1 MPFLCCA
8 AAEVKNAPEGS
19 KEIPKP
25 ENGRPWKHDT
35 SGIRFPQ
42 KLGSL
47 TMEGGQRYDDPALGV
62 ALRYLNGDGRVR
74 AAIYVY
80 PCKPPHG
87 SEEEKLKVTSDEAG
101 AALGQ
106 IKEMEA
112 RGTYSKMEIGE
123 GISRKIPTAPN
134 ENESTVFVEVPLS
147 YVLHEEKDEAKVST
161 PVRAR
166 VGATVVGDYLVK
178 VRYTYPADLKEEG
191 EAESV
196 KWVKKVRMAISEP
209 YLRAVAEEAL
219 KKYRQDP
226 LSEEGAAAAGGVV
239 LYADQS
245 PFVSLT
251 IPAEILQWSEACN
264 QVAPDDRLPLLQA
277 YIVGGAEASL
287 KDLSGDEVVEAAMAS
302 TADFYKRLKQKH
314 AALKVEDLE
323 KLVEAVDAKKGADFF
338 RKLDSISKLKPVN

>member
-8 AAEVKNAPEGS
+8 AAEVKNSPEGS

-25 ENGRPWKHDT
+25 ANGRPWKHDE
-35 SGIRFPQ
+35 SGIQFPQ

-47 TMEGGQRYDDPALGV
+47 TMEGGHRYEDPALGV
-62 ALRYLNGDGRVR
+62 TVRYLNEDGRVR

-80 PCKPPHG
+80 PCKQPHG

-101 AALGQ
+101 AALGE
-106 IKEMEA
+106 IKGMETQ
-112 RGTYSKMEIGE
+112 GTYSKVEIGE
-123 GISRKIPTAPN
+123 GASWKVPTAPN
-134 ENESTVFVEVPLS
+134 ENEKTVFVEVPLS
-147 YVLHEEKDEAKVST
+147 YELHETKGETKIST
-161 PVRAR
+161 PVRSR
-166 VGATVVGDYLVK
+166 MGVTVVGNYIVK

-196 KWVKKVRMAISEP
+196 KWVKKVRMALSEP
-209 YLRAVAEEAL
+209 YLRTVAEEAL

-264 QVAPDDRLPLLQA
+264 QVAPDDRMPLLQA
-277 YIVGGAEASL
+277 YIAGGTEASL
-287 KDLSGDEVVEAAMAS
+287 KDQYGDEVVEAAMAS
-302 TADFYKRLKQKH
+302 TADFYKRLKKKH

-323 KLVEAVDAKKGADFF
+323 KLVEAVEAKKGVDFF
-338 RKLDSISKLKPVN
+338 RKLDSIAKLKQVN